1 MIRLALASASLAL
14 LAACAST
21 TTTEPVDPA
30 IAVEPPVEAADLAD
44 SPFELAMSTV
54 SSLAEAG
61 NEQTAIDRLTQ
72 LLGDPSLDPTQRML
86 ALERRAILRA
96 GEGNDVFGAIDD
108 YTGLLDMDGL
118 TMDQEVAYTEAR
130 DVLRGEATSLNFLL
144 EQGNL
149 SRTERFET
157 LFRLGQHQDAMDYM
171 LANSL
176 TPENSYL
183 VDMYQMGF
191 LCEGDEYG
199 GPVYSAVEP
208 DGTPRSLQ
216 YCDFGK

>member
-21 TTTEPVDPA
+21 TTEPAEPA
-30 IAVEPPVEAADLAD
+30 VAVEPPVEAADMAD
-44 SPFELAMSTV
+44 NPFDLAMNTV
-54 SSLAEAG
+54 SSLAAAG

-72 LLGDPSLDPTQRML
+72 LLGDDTLDATQRML
-86 ALERRAILRA
+86 ALETRA
-96 GEGNDVFGAIDD
+96 GLRSGDGNDVFGAIDD
-108 YTGLLDMDGL
+108 YTALLEMDGL
-118 TMDQEVAYTEAR
+118 TADQTVAYTEAR

-157 LFRLGQHQDAMDYM
+157 LFRLGQHQNAIDYM
-171 LANSL
+171 LANNL
-176 TPENSYL
+176 KPDNMFL
-183 VDMYQMGF
+183 IDMYQMGF

-199 GPVYSAVEP
+199 GPVYDAVEP
-208 DGTPRSLQ
+208 DGTPRALQ

>member
-1 MIRLALASASLAL
+1 MIRLALASGSLAL

-21 TTTEPVDPA
+21 TTTEPAAPA
-30 IAVEPPVEAADLAD
+30 VAVEPPAEAADLAD

-54 SSLAEAG
+54 SSLEEAG

-72 LLGDPSLDPTQRML
+72 LLGDTSLDPVQRML

-96 GEGNDVFGAIDD
+96 GEGHDVFGAIED
-108 YTGLLDMDGL
+108 YSTLLEMEGLSA
-118 TMDQEVAYTEAR
+118 DQQIAYTEAR
-130 DVLRGEATSLNFLL
+130 DILNGEATSLNFLL

-171 LANSL
+171 LANNL
-176 TPENSYL
+176 TPGNDYL

-191 LCEGDEYG
+191 LCEGDEFG
-199 GPVYSAVEP
+199 GPVYAATEP

>member
-21 TTTEPVDPA
+21 TTEPVEPA
-30 IAVEPPVEAADLAD
+30 VASEPPAEAADMAD
-44 SPFELAMSTV
+44 NPFNLAMTTV
-54 SSLAEAG
+54 NDLALAG
-61 NEQTAIDRLTQ
+61 NEQIAIDRLTQ
-72 LLGDPSLDPTQRML
+72 LLGDETLEPAERML
-86 ALERRAILRA
+86 ALETRASLRA
-96 GEGNDVFGAIDD
+96 GEGNDVYGAIAD
-108 YTGLLDMDGL
+108 YTALLEMDGL
-118 TMDQEVAYTEAR
+118 TAEQVTAYTEAR
-130 DVLRGEATSLNFLL
+130 DILNGEATSLNFLL

-171 LANSL
+171 LANNLKPS
-176 TPENSYL
+176 NDYL

-199 GPVYSAVEP
+199 GPVYDAVEP
-208 DGTPRSLQ
+208 DGTPRALQ